1 MDNETSI
8 EQEIAESFINGNISW
23 CRAQLMGK
31 PALLARVALLLEEY
45 PYGDYKGFLKIM
57 GNPTV
62 ENFK

>member
-1 MDNETSI
+1 MKLSK

-23 CRAQLMGK
+23 CRNQMKGK

-45 PYGDYKGFLKIM
+45 PYGDYKGFLRIF

-62 ENFK
+62 DNFK